1 MTCVQIGGTV
11 VMVLERL
18 EALPLGRFHYK
29 LLLVTGLGWLFD
41 SMDTGLIAFILPVL
55 AKEWG
60 LAPGQMGLIGS
71 IGLIGMALG
80 AVVSGTIADRIGRKK
95 VFTITVLLYSIASA
109 FCALSWNY
117 QSLLVFRFL
126 VGFGLGGELPVAATL
141 VSEYA
146 PSRVRGRFI
155 VLLESFWGLGWI
167 AAACI
172 AYFFIPLY
180 GWRMAFLIGAL
191 PALYVCLIRMHMP
204 ESVRYLLAH
213 GRVGEA
219 RQIVVSLERQLH
231 VPVAPFVSEKET
243 VPVVAKAS
251 FRELWKKPFASR
263 TIMLWLVW
271 FGINFSYYGIFM
283 WLPSLVFQQGFTVVK
298 TFEYVLIMTLAQ
310 LPGYYCAAWLVDK
323 IGRKYTLSAFLLFSG
338 VASYFFGHASTAAAL
353 MMWGSVMSF
362 FNLGAW
368 GVLYTYTPEQYPTAI
383 RALGSGWAAGFG
395 RFGGMA
401 APMMVGALLA
411 RSFGFAS
418 VFYMFALVFA
428 AVAVIVMS
436 LGVESKQKD
445 LESISERLVK
455 AK

>member
-1 MTCVQIGGTV
+1 
-11 VMVLERL
+11 MVLERL
-18 EALPLGRFHYK
+18 EALPVGRFHYK

-80 AVVSGTIADRIGRKK
+80 AVISGTVADRIGRKK

-126 VGFGLGGELPVAATL
+126 VGFGLGGDLPVAATL

-172 AYFFIPLY
+172 AYFFIPVY

-191 PALYVCLIRMHMP
+191 PALYVCLIRLHMP
-204 ESVRYLLAH
+204 ESVRYLLTR
-213 GRVGEA
+213 GRVDEA
-219 RQIVVSLERQLH
+219 RQIVLSLEKQLH
-231 VPVAPFVSEKET
+231 VPSALFTGET
-243 VPVVAKAS
+243 EPVPVVAKAS
-251 FRELWKKPFASR
+251 FRELWKKPFMSR

-338 VASYFFGHASTAAAL
+338 VASYFFGHASTAATL

-428 AVAVIVMS
+428 AVAVIVLS

-445 LESISERLVK
+445 LESLSDELVK

>member
-1 MTCVQIGGTV
+1 
-11 VMVLERL
+11 MVLERL

-219 RQIVVSLERQLH
+219 RQIIVSLERQLH

>member
-1 MTCVQIGGTV
+1 
-11 VMVLERL
+11 MVLERL
-18 EALPLGRFHYK
+18 EALPVGRFHYK

-80 AVVSGTIADRIGRKK
+80 AVISGTVADRIGRKK

-155 VLLESFWGLGWI
+155 VLLENFWGLGWI

-172 AYFFIPLY
+172 AYFFIPVY

-191 PALYVCLIRMHMP
+191 PALYVCLIRLHMP
-204 ESVRYLLAH
+204 ESVRYLLTR
-213 GRVGEA
+213 GRVDEA
-219 RQIVVSLERQLH
+219 RQIVLSLEKQLH
-231 VPVAPFVSEKET
+231 VPSALFTGET
-243 VPVVAKAS
+243 EPVPVVAKAS
-251 FRELWKKPFASR
+251 FRELWKKPFMSR

-338 VASYFFGHASTAAAL
+338 VASYFFGHASTAATL

-428 AVAVIVMS
+428 AVAVIVLS

-445 LESISERLVK
+445 LESLSDELVK

>member
-1 MTCVQIGGTV
+1 
-11 VMVLERL
+11 MVLERL
-18 EALPLGRFHYK
+18 EALPVGRFHYK

-80 AVVSGTIADRIGRKK
+80 AVISGTVADRIGRKK

-172 AYFFIPLY
+172 AYFFIPVY

-191 PALYVCLIRMHMP
+191 PALYVCLIRLHMP
-204 ESVRYLLAH
+204 ESVRYLLTR
-213 GRVGEA
+213 GRVDEA
-219 RQIVVSLERQLH
+219 RQIVLSLEKQLH
-231 VPVAPFVSEKET
+231 VPSALFTGET
-243 VPVVAKAS
+243 EPVPVVAKAS
-251 FRELWKKPFASR
+251 FRELWKKPFMSR
-263 TIMLWLVW
+263 TIMLWLIW

-338 VASYFFGHASTAAAL
+338 VASYFFGHASTAATL

-428 AVAVIVMS
+428 AVAVIVLS

-445 LESISERLVK
+445 LESLSDELVK

>member
-1 MTCVQIGGTV
+1 
-11 VMVLERL
+11 MVLERL

-231 VPVAPFVSEKET
+231 VPVAPFVSEKEN

-368 GVLYTYTPEQYPTAI
+368 GVLYMYTPEQYPTAI

>member
-1 MTCVQIGGTV
+1 
-11 VMVLERL
+11 MVLERL

-60 LAPGQMGLIGS
+60 LSPGQMGLIGS

-219 RQIVVSLERQLH
+219 RKIVVSLERQLH

-323 IGRKYTLSAFLLFSG
+323 IGRKYTLSALLLFSG

-428 AVAVIVMS
+428 AVAVIVLS

>member
-1 MTCVQIGGTV
+1 
-11 VMVLERL
+11 MVLERL

-80 AVVSGTIADRIGRKK
+80 AVISGTVADRIGRKK

-172 AYFFIPLY
+172 AYFFIPVY

-191 PALYVCLIRMHMP
+191 PALYVCLIRLHMP
-204 ESVRYLLAH
+204 ESVRYLLTR
-213 GRVGEA
+213 GRVDEA

-251 FRELWKKPFASR
+251 FRELWKKPFMSR

-338 VASYFFGHASTAAAL
+338 VASYFFGHASTAATL

-428 AVAVIVMS
+428 AVAVIVLS

-445 LESISERLVK
+445 LESLSDELVK

>member
-1 MTCVQIGGTV
+1 
-11 VMVLERL
+11 MVLERL

-117 QSLLVFRFL
+117 QSLLVFRFF

-213 GRVGEA
+213 GRLGEA

>member
-1 MTCVQIGGTV
+1 
-11 VMVLERL
+11 MVLERL
-18 EALPLGRFHYK
+18 EALPVGRFHYK

-80 AVVSGTIADRIGRKK
+80 AVISGTVADRIGRKK

-172 AYFFIPLY
+172 AYFFIPVY

-191 PALYVCLIRMHMP
+191 PALYVCLIRLHMP
-204 ESVRYLLAH
+204 ESVRYLLTR
-213 GRVGEA
+213 GRVDEA
-219 RQIVVSLERQLH
+219 RQIVLSLEKQLH
-231 VPVAPFVSEKET
+231 VPSALFTGETET

-251 FRELWKKPFASR
+251 FRELWKKPFMSR

-323 IGRKYTLSAFLLFSG
+323 IGRKYTLSAFFLFSG
-338 VASYFFGHASTAAAL
+338 VASYFFGHASTATTL

-428 AVAVIVMS
+428 AVAVIVLS

-445 LESISERLVK
+445 LESLSDELVK

>member
-1 MTCVQIGGTV
+1 
-11 VMVLERL
+11 MVLERL

-60 LAPGQMGLIGS
+60 LSPGQMGLIGS

-338 VASYFFGHASTAAAL
+338 VASYFFGHASTAAVL

-383 RALGSGWAAGFG
+383 RALGSGWAAGLG

>member
-1 MTCVQIGGTV
+1 
-11 VMVLERL
+11 MVLERL

-213 GRVGEA
+213 GRIGEA

-251 FRELWKKPFASR
+251 FRELWKKPFVSR
-263 TIMLWLVW
+263 TIMLWLAW

>member
-1 MTCVQIGGTV
+1 
-11 VMVLERL
+11 MVLERL

-213 GRVGEA
+213 SRVGEA

>member
-1 MTCVQIGGTV
+1 
-11 VMVLERL
+11 MVLERL

-172 AYFFIPLY
+172 AYFFIPVY

-191 PALYVCLIRMHMP
+191 PALYVCLIRLHMP
-204 ESVRYLLAH
+204 ESVRYLLTR
-213 GRVGEA
+213 GRVDEA
-219 RQIVVSLERQLH
+219 RQIVLSLEKQLH
-231 VPVAPFVSEKET
+231 VPSALFTGETET

-251 FRELWKKPFASR
+251 FRELWKKPFMSR

-338 VASYFFGHASTAAAL
+338 VASYFFGHASTAATL

-428 AVAVIVMS
+428 AVAVIVLS

-445 LESISERLVK
+445 LESLSDELVK

>member
-1 MTCVQIGGTV
+1 MAYVQIGGIV
-11 VMVLERL
+11 FMVLERL
-18 EALPLGRFHYK
+18 EALPVGRFHYK

-80 AVVSGTIADRIGRKK
+80 AVISGTVADRIGRKK

-172 AYFFIPLY
+172 AYFFIPVY

-191 PALYVCLIRMHMP
+191 PALYVCLIRLHMP
-204 ESVRYLLAH
+204 ESVRYLLTR
-213 GRVGEA
+213 GRVDEA
-219 RQIVVSLERQLH
+219 RQIVLSLEKQLH
-231 VPVAPFVSEKET
+231 VPSALFTGET
-243 VPVVAKAS
+243 EPVPVVAKAS
-251 FRELWKKPFASR
+251 FRELWKKPFMSR

-338 VASYFFGHASTAAAL
+338 VASYFFGHASTAATL

-428 AVAVIVMS
+428 AVAVIVLS

-445 LESISERLVK
+445 LESLSDELVK

>member
-1 MTCVQIGGTV
+1 
-11 VMVLERL
+11 MVLERL
-18 EALPLGRFHYK
+18 EALPVGRFHYK

-80 AVVSGTIADRIGRKK
+80 AVISGTVADRIGRKK

-172 AYFFIPLY
+172 AYFFIPVY

-191 PALYVCLIRMHMP
+191 PALYVCLIRLHMP
-204 ESVRYLLAH
+204 ESVRYLLTR
-213 GRVGEA
+213 GRVDEA
-219 RQIVVSLERQLH
+219 RQIVLSLEKQLH
-231 VPVAPFVSEKET
+231 VPSALFTGETET

-251 FRELWKKPFASR
+251 FRELWKKPFMSR

-338 VASYFFGHASTAAAL
+338 VASYFFGHASTVATL

-428 AVAVIVMS
+428 AVAVIVLS

-445 LESISERLVK
+445 LESLSDELVK

>member
-1 MTCVQIGGTV
+1 
-11 VMVLERL
+11 MVLERL

-263 TIMLWLVW
+263 TIMLWLGW
-271 FGINFSYYGIFM
+271 FGSNFSYYGIFM

-418 VFYMFALVFA
+418 VFFMFALVFA

>member
-1 MTCVQIGGTV
+1 
-11 VMVLERL
+11 MVLERL
-18 EALPLGRFHYK
+18 EALPVGRFHYK

-80 AVVSGTIADRIGRKK
+80 AVVSGTVADRIGRKK

-172 AYFFIPLY
+172 AYFFIPVY

-191 PALYVCLIRMHMP
+191 PALYVCLIRLHMP
-204 ESVRYLLAH
+204 ESVRYLLTR
-213 GRVGEA
+213 GRVDEA
-219 RQIVVSLERQLH
+219 RQIVLSLEKQLH
-231 VPVAPFVSEKET
+231 VPSALFTGET
-243 VPVVAKAS
+243 EPVPVVAKAS
-251 FRELWKKPFASR
+251 FRELWKKPFMSR

-338 VASYFFGHASTAAAL
+338 VASYFFGHASTAATL

-428 AVAVIVMS
+428 AVAVIVLS

-445 LESISERLVK
+445 LESLSDELVK

>member
-1 MTCVQIGGTV
+1 
-11 VMVLERL
+11 MVLERL

-117 QSLLVFRFL
+117 QSLLVFRIL

-323 IGRKYTLSAFLLFSG
+323 IGRKSTLSAFLLFSG

>member
-1 MTCVQIGGTV
+1 MTYVRIGGIV
-11 VMVLERL
+11 FMVLERL
-18 EALPLGRFHYK
+18 EALPVGRFHYK

>member
-1 MTCVQIGGTV
+1 
-11 VMVLERL
+11 MVLERL
-18 EALPLGRFHYK
+18 EALPVGRFHYK

-80 AVVSGTIADRIGRKK
+80 AVISGTVADRIGRKK

-172 AYFFIPLY
+172 AYFFIPVY

-191 PALYVCLIRMHMP
+191 PALYVCLIRLHMP
-204 ESVRYLLAH
+204 ESVRYLLTR
-213 GRVGEA
+213 GRVDEA
-219 RQIVVSLERQLH
+219 RQIVLSLEKQLH
-231 VPVAPFVSEKET
+231 VPSALFTGETKT

-251 FRELWKKPFASR
+251 FRELWKKPFMSR

-338 VASYFFGHASTAAAL
+338 VASYFFGHASTAATL

-428 AVAVIVMS
+428 AVAVIVLS

-445 LESISERLVK
+445 LESLSDELVK

>member
-1 MTCVQIGGTV
+1 
-11 VMVLERL
+11 MVLERL
-18 EALPLGRFHYK
+18 EALPVGRFHYK

-80 AVVSGTIADRIGRKK
+80 AVISGTVADRIGRKK

-172 AYFFIPLY
+172 AYFFIPVY

-191 PALYVCLIRMHMP
+191 PALYVCLIRLHMP
-204 ESVRYLLAH
+204 ESVRYLLTR
-213 GRVGEA
+213 GRVDEA
-219 RQIVVSLERQLH
+219 RQIVLSLEKQLH
-231 VPVAPFVSEKET
+231 VPSALFTGET
-243 VPVVAKAS
+243 EPVPVVAKAS
-251 FRELWKKPFASR
+251 FRELWKKPFMSR

-310 LPGYYCAAWLVDK
+310 LPGYYCAAGLVDK

-338 VASYFFGHASTAAAL
+338 VASYFFGHASTAATL

-428 AVAVIVMS
+428 AVAVIVLS

-445 LESISERLVK
+445 LESLSDELVK

>member
-1 MTCVQIGGTV
+1 
-11 VMVLERL
+11 MVLERL
-18 EALPLGRFHYK
+18 EALPVGRFHYK

-80 AVVSGTIADRIGRKK
+80 AVISGTVADRIGRKK

-117 QSLLVFRFL
+117 QSLLIFRFL

-172 AYFFIPLY
+172 AYFFIPVY

-191 PALYVCLIRMHMP
+191 PALYVCLIRLHMP
-204 ESVRYLLAH
+204 ESVRYLLTR
-213 GRVGEA
+213 GRVDEA
-219 RQIVVSLERQLH
+219 RQIVLSLEKQLH
-231 VPVAPFVSEKET
+231 VPSALFTGET
-243 VPVVAKAS
+243 EPVPVVAKAS
-251 FRELWKKPFASR
+251 FRDLWKKPFMSR

-338 VASYFFGHASTAAAL
+338 VASYFFGHASTAATL

-428 AVAVIVMS
+428 AVAVIVLS

-445 LESISERLVK
+445 LESLSDELVK

>member
-1 MTCVQIGGTV
+1 
-11 VMVLERL
+11 MVLERL

-310 LPGYYCAAWLVDK
+310 LPGCYCAAWLVDK

>member
-1 MTCVQIGGTV
+1 
-11 VMVLERL
+11 MVLERL

-155 VLLESFWGLGWI
+155 VLLESFWGFGWI

-213 GRVGEA
+213 GHVGEA
-219 RQIVVSLERQLH
+219 RKIVVSLERQLH

>member
-219 RQIVVSLERQLH
+219 RKIVVSLERQLH

-251 FRELWKKPFASR
+251 FRELWRKPFASR

-395 RFGGMA
+395 RFGGIA

>member
-1 MTCVQIGGTV
+1 
-11 VMVLERL
+11 MVLERL

-445 LESISERLVK
+445 LESISEWLVK

>member
-1 MTCVQIGGTV
+1 
-11 VMVLERL
+11 MVLERL
-18 EALPLGRFHYK
+18 EALPVGRFHYK

-80 AVVSGTIADRIGRKK
+80 AVISGTVADRIGRKK

-172 AYFFIPLY
+172 AYFFIPVY

-191 PALYVCLIRMHMP
+191 PALYVCLIRLHMP
-204 ESVRYLLAH
+204 ESVRYLLTR
-213 GRVGEA
+213 GRVDEA
-219 RQIVVSLERQLH
+219 RQIVLSLEKQLH
-231 VPVAPFVSEKET
+231 VPSALFTGET
-243 VPVVAKAS
+243 EPVPVVAKAS
-251 FRELWKKPFASR
+251 FRELWKKPFMSR

-338 VASYFFGHASTAAAL
+338 VASYFFGHASTAATL

-418 VFYMFALVFA
+418 VFYMFALAFA
-428 AVAVIVMS
+428 AVAVIVLS

-445 LESISERLVK
+445 LESLSDELVK

>member
-1 MTCVQIGGTV
+1 
-11 VMVLERL
+11 MVLERL
-18 EALPLGRFHYK
+18 EALPVGRFHYK

-80 AVVSGTIADRIGRKK
+80 AVISGTVADRIGRKK

-172 AYFFIPLY
+172 AYFFIPVC

-191 PALYVCLIRMHMP
+191 PALYVCLIRLHMP
-204 ESVRYLLAH
+204 ESVRYLLTR
-213 GRVGEA
+213 GRVDEA
-219 RQIVVSLERQLH
+219 RQIVLSLEKQLH
-231 VPVAPFVSEKET
+231 VPSALFTGETET

-251 FRELWKKPFASR
+251 FRELWKKPFMSR

-338 VASYFFGHASTAAAL
+338 VASYFFGHASTAATL

-428 AVAVIVMS
+428 AVAVIVLS

-445 LESISERLVK
+445 LESLSDELVK